1 MDWVSG
7 ATAEAV
13 APRNR
18 MAVAQGGRPGN
29 QGARMSQSKTEEPLA
44 NIDIAEILNRIPHRY
59 PFLLVD
65 RAEAYRAHQSIVG
78 IKCVTIN
85 EPFFQGH
92 FPGNPVMPG
101 VLIIEALAQTGAVL
115 MSKSLEVDTDG
126 KTIFFMS
133 VDNARFRNPV
143 RPGDVIRMEVEVVRA
158 RSSIFKF
165 KGVAKVGDKVAAEA
179 EFAAMV
185 VETPKA

>member
-1 MDWVSG
+1 MTRKTDDPG
-7 ATAEAV
+7 EDIDYAEV
-13 APRNR
+13 AR
-18 MAVAQGGRPGN
+18 
-29 QGARMSQSKTEEPLA
+29 
-44 NIDIAEILNRIPHRY
+44 RIPHRY

-65 RAEAYRAHQSIVG
+65 RAEDYRAHQSIVG

-101 VLIIEALAQTGAVL
+101 VLLVEAIAQSGAVL
-115 MSKSLEVDTDG
+115 MSKSLDADTTG

-133 VDNARFRNPV
+133 LDNCRFRHPV
-143 RPGDVIRMEVEVVRA
+143 RPGDVLRMPVEVVRA
-158 RSSIFKF
+158 RADVFKF
-165 KGVAKVGDKVAAEA
+165 KGRAMVGDKVAAEA

-185 VETPKA
+185 VGNG

>member
-1 MDWVSG
+1 M
-7 ATAEAV
+7 T
-13 APRNR
+13 R
-18 MAVAQGGRPGN
+18 
-29 QGARMSQSKTEEPLA
+29 KTEEPGED
-44 NIDIAEILNRIPHRY
+44 IDYAEVARRIPHRY

-65 RAEAYRAHQSIVG
+65 RAEDYRPHQSIVG

-101 VLIIEALAQTGAVL
+101 VLLVEAIAQSGAVL
-115 MSKSLEVDTDG
+115 MSKSLDADTTG

-133 VDNARFRNPV
+133 LDNCRFRHPV
-143 RPGDVIRMEVEVVRA
+143 RPGDVLRMPVEVVRA
-158 RSSIFKF
+158 RADVFKF
-165 KGVAKVGDKVAAEA
+165 KGRALVGDKVAAEA

-185 VETPKA
+185 VGNG